1 MYTMGAPELKYITPE
16 DFLTAERLATEK
28 HEYFKGEVFAMS
40 GASIPH
46 NIISVNCLTDIKN
59 ALKGKKCR
67 PYGSDL
73 RIHIPK
79 NTLYTYP
86 DISIICGEIE
96 TTDDKFDTATNP
108 SVIIE
113 ILSASTKNYDKGQ
126 KFDLYRDI
134 ESLREYILIDSE
146 QIKVE
151 KFFRNEDNSW
161 LLTEYKTIESNF
173 SIATVDI
180 TLQLTDVYFDVKFA
194 ETK

>member
-1 MYTMGAPELKYITPE
+1 MGAPELKYITPE
-16 DFLTAERLATEK
+16 DFLTAERLAIQK

-46 NIISVNCLTDIKN
+46 NVIAVNCITELGSK
-59 ALKGKKCR
+59 LKGKKCR

-73 RIHIPK
+73 RVHIPK
-79 NTLYTYP
+79 NSLYTYP
-86 DISIICGEIE
+86 DISIICGDVE

-113 ILSASTKNYDKGQ
+113 ILSASTRNYDKGQ

-146 QIKVE
+146 QIKVD
-151 KFFRNEDNSW
+151 KFYRNEDNSW
-161 LLTEYKTIESNF
+161 LLTEYKTIESSF
-173 SIATVDI
+173 LVTTVDVKLLLADI
-180 TLQLTDVYFDVKFA
+180 YFDVKFS
-194 ETK
+194 ESKY

>member
-1 MYTMGAPELKYITPE
+1 MGAPDLKYITQE
-16 DFLTAERLATEK
+16 DFLNAERLATEK

-46 NIISVNCLTDIKN
+46 NMIFSNTYGELTSH
-59 ALKGKKCR
+59 LKGKNFR
-67 PYGSDL
+67 PFGSDL

-126 KFDLYRDI
+126 KFSLYREI
-134 ESLREYILIDSE
+134 ESLKEYILIDSE
-146 QIKVE
+146 QIVVE
-151 KFFRNEDNSW
+151 KFFRNDDNSW
-161 LLTEYKTIESNF
+161 LLTEYKSIESSF
-173 SIATVDI
+173 SIATI
-180 TLQLTDVYFDVKFA
+180 GLELKLADVYFDVKFP
-194 ETK
+194 

>member
-1 MYTMGAPELKYITPE
+1 MGAPELKHVTLQE
-16 DFLTAERLATEK
+16 FLNMERNSTEK
-28 HEYFKGEVFAMS
+28 HEYFKGDIFAIG
-40 GASIPH
+40 GASISH
-46 NIISVNCLTDIKN
+46 NIISVNCLTEIKN

-96 TTDDKFDTATNP
+96 TIDDKFDTATNP

-113 ILSASTKNYDKGQ
+113 ILPPSKKNYDKGQ

-134 ESLREYILIDSE
+134 DTLKEYILIDSE
-146 QIKVE
+146 KYMVE
-151 KFFRNEDNSW
+151 KFHRNDDNSW
-161 LLTEYKTIESNF
+161 FLTEYKNIESNF
-173 SIATVDI
+173 FIDTIGVEMELSSIYS
-180 TLQLTDVYFDVKFA
+180 DVQFQ
-194 ETK
+194 